1 MPLPIRGGAYCSS
14 SPTGGGGTARQV
26 SLDTI
31 DSTNYPYTASIVS
44 GGLVV
49 RGSGPI
55 LVTVRATMGGSNTI
69 TAQLRIGGTTVATGN
84 TATQSNITYVYNAYN
99 GDQLQLWETDNGS
112 GVIAT
117 SGGISNM
124 YIHYEVLTDL
134 SPINSSVMRAALF

>member
-1 MPLPIRGGAYCSS
+1 MLLAIRGGAYMSS
-14 SPTGGGGTARQV
+14 STTGGGGTAKQM

-31 DSTNYPYTASIVS
+31 DSTNYPYTAAIVS

-49 RGSGPI
+49 RGTGPI

-84 TATQSNITYVYNAYN
+84 TATQSNITYIYNAHN

-112 GVIAT
+112 GVVST
-117 SGGISNM
+117 SSGISSM
-124 YIHYEVLTDL
+124 YIHYEALTDL
-134 SPINSSVMRAALF
+134 APVNCTVMSAALF